1 MTCLR
6 FPKITG
12 EPKGAPQI
20 FENRIQAKHLH
31 SSLGTNPLIQV
42 DFCFRLF

>member
-1 MTCLR
+1 MTCLH

-12 EPKGAPQI
+12 EPKGAPWI

-31 SSLGTNPLIQV
+31 SSSGTTPPIQV
-42 DFCFRLF
+42 